1 MKKCF
6 FFKKKKI
13 KQTDTYVLVVLSKI
27 RIDGFRE
34 NKKRT
39 MYGESPRN
47 LCVEEVL
54 EYVEIK

>member
-1 MKKCF
+1 M
-6 FFKKKKI
+6 
-13 KQTDTYVLVVLSKI
+13 LVVLSKI
-27 RIDGFRE
+27 RIDRFRE
-34 NKKRT
+34 NKKMT